1 MQAVKLSFAAAV
13 FGVVAY
19 TVWLTTDT
27 IVWFVGEAAALALLS
42 VRVCGGLLI
51 VVVVTGAAW
60 LLLRQAHERNRQ
72 RDGAFALREYW
83 LEPWPRRLLNSL
95 AGRPSA
101 RVVYDPNAN
110 MSHAAVVHN
119 AVYVAEPAA
128 GWNLQLA
135 YMADIERT
143 RRTQAAVPGDGVL
156 SLPWGGG
163 GGGMLGGIANAAT
176 GRMLAGAYDKPIR
189 PVTVD
194 ASPQLPEPEPDP
206 VAPITPADVV
216 AQSSPTQ
223 IVMGQTADGS
233 LVRWDLTRTPHLRYH
248 GMTRGAG
255 KTNAIQTVAAAALT
269 TGAHVVVFDR
279 VQFKDWQDF
288 APCAELVDTSD
299 PTTLADGAA
308 RLLTIYHNRTRQLA
322 QAGARDVAQMVR
334 PPRRIIAV
342 IPEFGAQCETARLGG
357 SLPDIEYALTQLLRL
372 AAATGIHVVL
382 EDQVTEHWPRGM
394 SANAMPVIGKL
405 PTYAGQACGFVGRGG
420 LTTETFAPYQFW
432 HDGRLFQPPH
442 MQPALRGLLASVP
455 APRTLVMLTPPWK
468 GVEGSSQQVHS
479 EPNEAVHGQFTAVH
493 TRVDPPPAA
502 PVNYTPTTVEGWYE
516 WTIDN
521 YLPAH
526 PELLQTDDRGRGM
539 GVKALAETMAAENG
553 KDLDAMKG
561 TASEVAK
568 RIREAAHLPSGARL
582 GTDITGGAQ

>member
-1 MQAVKLSFAAAV
+1 MQVIKATFAAAIL
-13 FGVVAY
+13 GTVAY
-19 TVWLTTDT
+19 MLWLTTDT
-27 IVWFVGEAAALALLS
+27 IVWFVGEAAALTLLS
-42 VRVCGGLLI
+42 VRVCGGLL
-51 VVVVTGAAW
+51 VVVVLTGAAW
-60 LLLRQAHERNRQ
+60 LMLRQAHERNRQ

-83 LEPWPRRLLNSL
+83 LEPWPRRLLNWL

-110 MSHAAVVHN
+110 MSHAAVIHN
-119 AVYVAEPAA
+119 AIYVAEPAA

-135 YMADIERT
+135 YMADVERT

-156 SLPWGGG
+156 SLPWGG

-176 GRMLAGAYDKPIR
+176 GRMLAGAYDKPVK

-194 ASPQLPEPEPDP
+194 APPQLPEPEPEP

-216 AQSSPTQ
+216 SQSTPTQ
-223 IVMGQTADGS
+223 IVMGQTTGGD

-299 PTTLADGAA
+299 PAALADGAA

-322 QAGARDVAQMVR
+322 QAGARDVSQMAR

-442 MQPALRGLLASVP
+442 MQPALRTLLASVP
-455 APRTLVMLTPPWK
+455 APRALVMLTPAYGGQDGTRSAVP
-468 GVEGSSQQVHS
+468 GGEGGGISPVPDRSTSGTERNAGTPAVDDPRRWDDVVAAWFASHPS
-479 EPNEAVHGQFTAVH
+479 ALTGPALGISDLARAMCRDNEAGSDANYEAYKGRAHKLFHEFRAAV
-493 TRVDPPPAA
+493 R
-502 PVNYTPTTVEGWYE
+502 
-516 WTIDN
+516 
-521 YLPAH
+521 
-526 PELLQTDDRGRGM
+526 
-539 GVKALAETMAAENG
+539 
-553 KDLDAMKG
+553 
-561 TASEVAK
+561 
-568 RIREAAHLPSGARL
+568 LPSGAKL
-582 GTDITGGAQ
+582 GIDITGGNPL